1 MSIWLPP
8 IATEEPETILH
19 RWSAFEVKI
28 LEFESRTIHVVGETL
43 LERTGRVTSPVVSLD
58 PSKRCVVTRSG
69 RAYRLDGPPGR
80 GKEALY
86 VWGHWL
92 TLWKAEV
99 LDDASARL
107 AELFATAGEV
117 LDGMRLQ

>member
-1 MSIWLPP
+1 M
-8 IATEEPETILH
+8 
-19 RWSAFEVKI
+19 KM
-28 LEFESRTIHVVGETL
+28 LEFDSPTIHVVGETL
-43 LERTGRVTSPVVSLD
+43 IERIGRVTSPVVSLD

-80 GKEALY
+80 GKEAMY
-86 VWGHWL
+86 VWGQWL

-107 AELFATAGEV
+107 AERFAAAGEG